1 MVLENAIDEKRF
13 CFRQSAALD
22 LDEQLFQINGFGVA
36 AQVNAAA
43 QESFRLI
50 KVAGFAGGSRRLQ
63 VDIDAGGPDFETLNE
78 MLLRPGKIPQAH
90 CFLSFPV
97 MPIGPK
103 VPAAERQSQQQ
114 KQANQ

>member
-1 MVLENAIDEKRF
+1 LV
-13 CFRQSAALD
+13 
-22 LDEQLFQINGFGVA
+22 
-36 AQVNAAA
+36 

-50 KVAGFAGGSRRLQ
+50 KVAGFTRRSRRLQ
-63 VDIDAGGPDFETLNE
+63 VDIGARRPNFETLNE

-90 CFLSFPV
+90 GFLSFSV
-97 MPIGPK
+97 VPIGPN